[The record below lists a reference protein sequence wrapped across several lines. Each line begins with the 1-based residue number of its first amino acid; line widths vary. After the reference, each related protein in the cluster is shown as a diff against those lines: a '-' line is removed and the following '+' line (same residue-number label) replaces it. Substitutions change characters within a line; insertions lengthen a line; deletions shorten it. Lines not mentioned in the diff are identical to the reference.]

1 MGKKLELTADKP
13 ESVIAFL
20 SSSVAG
26 LTRAK
31 ADLLVKSGE
40 VRVNGV
46 RIKANATL
54 SVGDKVKAFVPD
66 EVQKNGLN
74 ANTVYEDDNIVVFD
88 KPKRMPYDML
98 PEAYGAPLFGV
109 HRLDTNTTGL
119 IVFAKTE
126 KALAELE
133 SAFRERRVKKAYEA
147 VVCPAPQSDGETVT
161 AYTRLLHGQNLA
173 LVSAQPKSGYKTMIT
188 EYKVEERIGKAALLR
203 VFPHTGRTHQ
213 IRAHLCFIGCPI
225 VGEHKYGVKNAQTI
239 DGAPD
244 SQMLAAVE
252 LCFTGLKNGLEYL
265 NCKTFTTDNGFDL
278 TFLRDAA
285 ARRS

>member
-1 MGKKLELTADKP
+1 MGKKLELTADKS

-119 IVFAKTE
+119 IIFAKTE

-265 NCKTFTTDNGFDL
+265 NGKTFTTDNGFDL
-278 TFLRDAA
+278 AFLRDAA

>member
-1 MGKKLELTADKP
+1 MGKKLELTADKS

-98 PEAYGAPLFGV
+98 PEAYDAPLFGV

-147 VVCPAPQSDGETVT
+147 VVCPAPQNDGETVT

-265 NCKTFTTDNGFDL
+265 NGKMFTTDNSFDL

>member
-54 SVGDKVKAFVPD
+54 SVGDKVRAFVPD

-98 PEAYGAPLFGV
+98 PEAYGAPLLGV

-119 IVFAKTE
+119 IVFAKTD

-225 VGEHKYGVKNAQTI
+225 VGEHKYGVKNAQAI

-265 NCKTFTTDNGFDL
+265 NGKTFTADNGFDL

-285 ARRS
+285 ARRN